1 MEKMEQD
8 KRAIPIQRNLDG
20 IYFRVVRN
28 GISCN
33 CCFTDLSLAEREK
46 VLNIYSRDS
55 LYQLVNLL
63 ADTIRKIGEEANIRG
78 VRDKT

>member
-1 MEKMEQD
+1 MEQD

-20 IYFRVVRN
+20 IYFNVVRN
-28 GISCN
+28 GITCN

-46 VLNIYSRDS
+46 VMNIYSRDK

-63 ADTIRKIGEEANIRG
+63 ADTIRQIGEETNIRG
-78 VRDKT
+78 VRDKS